1 MLLPAVSA
9 VEIEFGVSPGNL
21 NFALSPGDSAEVFLS
36 VLNRGAST
44 EEYLISL
51 DNEVYAGWF
60 EITPSNFELQPG
72 QERQVAVK
80 LSVPSSAREDADCKI
95 ELLHTSYTNVLTGIR
110 VPVHIEVVHSNGS
123 FSGEPSGV
131 SFPGA
136 GIADDRDQGIEKK
149 AEQSPFENKTD
160 QTPKKHGFLYI
171 FISSIFAGA
180 GLTFLVVLLRKL
192 LDK

>member
-44 EEYLISL
+44 EEYLIFL

-72 QERQVAVK
+72 QEKQVTVK
-80 LSVPSSAREDADCKI
+80 LSVPSSVREDADCKI
-95 ELLHTSYTNVLTGIR
+95 ELLQISDTNVMTGIR
-110 VPVHIEVVHSNGS
+110 VPVHIEAVNANES
-123 FSGEPSGV
+123 FSGGNKSENENVTGEV
-131 SFPGA
+131 PGFTL
-136 GIADDRDQGIEKK
+136 
-149 AEQSPFENKTD
+149 S
-160 QTPKKHGFLYI
+160 
-171 FISSIFAGA
+171 FAGA
-180 GLTFLVVLLRKL
+180 VFAVAAFLVKRRIFE
-192 LDK
+192 

>member
-9 VEIEFGVSPGNL
+9 VEIGFGVSPGNL

-60 EITPSNFELQPG
+60 EITPPNFELQPG
-72 QERQVAVK
+72 QEKQVAVK

-95 ELLHTSYTNVLTGIR
+95 ELLQTSYTNVLIGIR
-110 VPVHIEVVHSNGS
+110 VPVHI
-123 FSGEPSGV
+123 
-131 SFPGA
+131 
-136 GIADDRDQGIEKK
+136 
-149 AEQSPFENKTD
+149 
-160 QTPKKHGFLYI
+160 
-171 FISSIFAGA
+171 
-180 GLTFLVVLLRKL
+180 
-192 LDK
+192 